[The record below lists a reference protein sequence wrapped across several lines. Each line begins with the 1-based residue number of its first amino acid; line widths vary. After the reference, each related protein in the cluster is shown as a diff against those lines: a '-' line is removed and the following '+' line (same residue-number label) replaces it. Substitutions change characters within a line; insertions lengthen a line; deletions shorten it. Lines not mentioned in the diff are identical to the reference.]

1 MGLLDELGSSLKGA
15 MGQVLSQAVGDVEA
29 NALPVLLSQVLSK
42 TDLGSVS
49 GLVAKLQEA
58 GLGNQVSSWLGNGS
72 NLPVT
77 PDQLR
82 AALGNEQVKQMA
94 NAIGLPADKLLSVLS
109 EYLPAA
115 IDKMS
120 PNGKLQE
127 PKAA

>member
-49 GLVAKLQEA
+49 GLVAKLQAA
-58 GLGNQVSSWLGNGS
+58 GLGNQVSSWLGNGA

-77 PDQLR
+77 SDQLR
-82 AALGNEQVKQMA
+82 AALGDEQVKQIA
-94 NAIGLPADKLLSVLS
+94 NAIGLPADKLLPVLLQ
-109 EYLPAA
+109 YLPAA

>member
-49 GLVAKLQEA
+49 GLVAKLQAA
-58 GLGNQVSSWLGNGS
+58 GLGNQVSSWLGNGA

-77 PDQLR
+77 SDQLR
-82 AALGNEQVKQMA
+82 AALGDEQVKQIA
-94 NAIGLPADKLLSVLS
+94 NAIGLPADKLLPVLS
-109 EYLPAA
+109 QYLPAA